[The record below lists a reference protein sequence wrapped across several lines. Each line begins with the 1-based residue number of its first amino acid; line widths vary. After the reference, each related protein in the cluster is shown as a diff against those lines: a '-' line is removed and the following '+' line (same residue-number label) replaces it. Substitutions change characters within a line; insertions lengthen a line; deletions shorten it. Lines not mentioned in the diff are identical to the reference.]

1 MLLAAGLC
9 LDPLE
14 KLTALPRPPSWISGV
29 GTGKEGEGE
38 EGKGEGRKARE
49 GKRERK
55 EEGLDHRQ

>member
-1 MLLAAGLC
+1 VFGGW
-9 LDPLE
+9 
-14 KLTALPRPPSWISGV
+14 ALPGHTGGAYGAPQTPRWISGV